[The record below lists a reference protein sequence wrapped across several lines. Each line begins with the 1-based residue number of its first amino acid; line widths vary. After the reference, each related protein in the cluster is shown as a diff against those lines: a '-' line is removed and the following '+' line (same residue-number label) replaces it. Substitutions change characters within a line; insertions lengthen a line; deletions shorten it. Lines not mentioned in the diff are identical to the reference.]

1 MNDEDKLKQLTRGS
15 KNIKQLKS
23 FTAYCL
29 SHKDERFW
37 QALRNWSKSNY
48 ILKSSHY
55 DSKMFNVEY
64 LKKYKVEIIDLF
76 YDEN

>member
-1 MNDEDKLKQLTRGS
+1 MKDEDKLKQITKGS

-37 QALRNWSKSNY
+37 QALRNWSGNSFIYVSEHSINDLIGSDKSY
-48 ILKSSHY
+48 FLK
-55 DSKMFNVEY
+55 DTFFIE
-64 LKKYKVEIIDLF
+64 
-76 YDEN
+76 

>member
-1 MNDEDKLKQLTRGS
+1 MKDEDKLKQITKGS

-37 QALRNWSKSNY
+37 QALRNWSGNSFIYVSEHSIKDLIGSDKSY
-48 ILKSSHY
+48 FLK
-55 DSKMFNVEY
+55 DTFFIE
-64 LKKYKVEIIDLF
+64 
-76 YDEN
+76 